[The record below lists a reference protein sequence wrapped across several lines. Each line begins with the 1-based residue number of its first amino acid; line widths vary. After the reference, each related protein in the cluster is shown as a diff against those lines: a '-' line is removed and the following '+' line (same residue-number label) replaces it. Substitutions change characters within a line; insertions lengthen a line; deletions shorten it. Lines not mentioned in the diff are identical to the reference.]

1 MDTVSRI
8 PLSVGQQA
16 LWLSWMLEPER
27 PIHLIPMQL
36 LVRGELDVSRLHAA
50 VTALGEAYPQLR
62 GRVEKIPG
70 GPVLTWRDAPEIP
83 VVDKTSELERVD
95 AVRQTWRQPFDL
107 TKGPLARVHVLRG
120 RGYTVFLLT
129 VHHIV
134 ADGESILILFEALR
148 QAYAGQ
154 ALAPADQVGPLVE
167 FARRSQALAE
177 TSRGDPA
184 RAHWRRVLGTE
195 MPPEY
200 LPPTG
205 DGTYLMHQA
214 DVPAT
219 LAERIRARAS
229 ELGVSYFTA
238 LLAGYLV
245 TLRSCT
251 GVDDLLVSLPFHG
264 RTEPGLRD
272 TVGYFVNA
280 LPFRHRLAATDT
292 YAELVVRLR
301 LELKA
306 CYHHA
311 ELPLPAI
318 MREVRLVGP
327 EAGKRTRQ
335 TIFQYWHAGA
345 RAGVDLQRLDLGDCV
360 LSLLE
365 NESSAGFAMAMH
377 IREDSSGTRVL
388 WKDPEGMV
396 GAVRVRTLAEVYLTV
411 LSALADD
418 PGSRIAPVLTGH
430 AGWS

>member
-1 MDTVSRI
+1 MGTVSHV

-36 LVRGELDVSRLHAA
+36 RVRGTLDVPRLRAA
-50 VTALGEAYPQLR
+50 VTALGVAYPQLR
-62 GRVEKIPG
+62 GRVEKVPG
-70 GPVLTWRDAPEIP
+70 GPVLNWADAPEIP
-83 VVDKTSELERVD
+83 VVDEATDLERVQ
-95 AVRQTWRQPFDL
+95 AVRRTWQQPFDL
-107 TKGPLARVHVLRG
+107 TTGPLARVHVLRG
-120 RGYTVFLLT
+120 RDYAVLLVT

-134 ADGESILILFEALR
+134 ADGESILILFESLR

-167 FARRSQALAE
+167 FARRSRALAE
-177 TSRGDPA
+177 TAQGDPA

-195 MPPEY
+195 PPPVY
-200 LPPTG
+200 LAPTG
-205 DGTYLMHQA
+205 DGAYLMHQA

-219 LAERIRARAS
+219 LAERLRARAL
-229 ELGVSYFTA
+229 ELGVSYFTV
-238 LLAGYLV
+238 LFAGYLV
-245 TLRSCT
+245 TLRGCT

-264 RTEPGLRD
+264 RTDPGLRD

-280 LPFRHRLAATDT
+280 LPFRHRLTATDT

-301 LELKA
+301 RELKS
-306 CYHHA
+306 CYAHG

-318 MREVRLVGP
+318 MREVGLVGP

-335 TIFQYWHAGA
+335 TIFQYWHAGT

-377 IREDSSGTRVL
+377 VREDSSGTRVL
-388 WKDPEGMV
+388 WKDPDGVV
-396 GAVRVRTLAEVYLTV
+396 GAARVRTLAEVYLTV

-418 PGSRIAPVLTGH
+418 PQDRIAPVGTDHG
-430 AGWS
+430 GRS

>member
-1 MDTVSRI
+1 MDTVSHV

-16 LWLSWMLEPER
+16 LWLSWMLEPEQ

-36 LVRGELDVSRLHAA
+36 LVRGALEMSRLHAA

-70 GPVLTWRDAPEIP
+70 GQVLSWKDAPEIP
-83 VVDKTSELERVD
+83 VVEKVTELERVQ
-95 AVRQTWRQPFDL
+95 AVRQTWQQPFDL

-120 RGYTVFLLT
+120 RDYTVFLVT
-129 VHHIV
+129 VHHLV
-134 ADGESILILFEALR
+134 ADGESILILFESLR
-148 QAYAGQ
+148 QAYEGQ
-154 ALAPADQVGPLVE
+154 ALTPADQVGPLVE
-167 FARRSQALAE
+167 FARRSRALAD
-177 TSRGDPA
+177 TSLGDPA

-195 MPPEY
+195 MPPVY
-200 LPPTG
+200 LAPTG

-219 LAERIRARAS
+219 LAERLRARAP
-229 ELGVSYFTA
+229 ELGVSYFTV
-238 LLAGYLV
+238 LFAGYLV

-272 TVGYFVNA
+272 TIGYFVNA
-280 LPFRHRLAATDT
+280 LPFRHRLTATDT
-292 YAELVVRLR
+292 YAELVTRLR

-306 CYHHA
+306 CYTHG

-345 RAGVDLQRLDLGDCV
+345 RAGVDLQRLVMGDCV

-365 NESSAGFAMAMH
+365 NESSAGFAMTMH
-377 IREDSSGTRVL
+377 VREGSSGTLVL
-388 WKDPEGMV
+388 WKDPEGLV
-396 GAVRVRTLAEVYLTV
+396 GAERVRTLAEVYLTV
-411 LSALADD
+411 LSAIADD
-418 PGSRIAPVLTGH
+418 PGSGIAPVRTGH